1 MPCSPM
7 RPAGRTRSSASAT
20 WWATGPTGRVHRA
33 VGRARAS
40 DHGGQPRARRRRPP
54 RPRLVQPLRA
64 CGGGM
69 DARASRRRSSE
80 LPLGAATGRAR
91 GRRDARPRLARP
103 PRGVG
108 VPHVGR
114 GRLQGVRGVHD
125 APLLRGALPP
135 AGRVVARLDGP
146 RVDARYGGGRPRA
159 RPPLPRERG
168 ERRPA
173 PRPRPTRGV
182 RALGRRAWSDRHQT
196 GAVRRRCRPAQDH
209 RWRPAPVP
217 RRSPRVGRLIGASA
231 LREDLALAALLS
243 GSAIGL
249 ALAFPRTDWDG
260 VAWLLVVPVI
270 VTALGA
276 APRAALGWGWL
287 FGTVFFLVLLR
298 WLGYTFGVYS
308 AIPWPLTWVPIVALA
323 AYCGLYVGAFTWA
336 VSWIGRRRAPALA
349 LAAAPFL
356 WVTGEWVRARLLG
369 GFPWG
374 TLGYSQYL
382 GFPVIPI
389 AALGGVHAVSFVLVA
404 VNTAVA
410 GCLVLPWRGA
420 LAGAALAGTLL
431 AATLAFGSARLAA
444 PARPGE
450 VTGAIVQP
458 SIEQPLKVG

>member
-1 MPCSPM
+1 
-7 RPAGRTRSSASAT
+7 
-20 WWATGPTGRVHRA
+20 
-33 VGRARAS
+33 
-40 DHGGQPRARRRRPP
+40 
-54 RPRLVQPLRA
+54 PLRA
-64 CGGGM
+64 
-69 DARASRRRSSE
+69 
-80 LPLGAATGRAR
+80 AAGRAR

-182 RALGRRAWSDRHQT
+182 RALGRRAWSDRHQA
-196 GAVRRRCRPAQDH
+196 GAIRRRRRPAQDR
-209 RWRPAPVP
+209 RWRPAAVP
-217 RRSPRVGRLIGASA
+217 RRSPRMGRLIGASA

-243 GSAIGL
+243 VSAIGL
-249 ALAFPRTDWDG
+249 AP
-260 VAWLLVVPVI
+260 
-270 VTALGA
+270 
-276 APRAALGWGWL
+276 
-287 FGTVFFLVLLR
+287 
-298 WLGYTFGVYS
+298 
-308 AIPWPLTWVPIVALA
+308 
-323 AYCGLYVGAFTWA
+323 
-336 VSWIGRRRAPALA
+336 
-349 LAAAPFL
+349 APFL

-382 GFPVIPI
+382 RLPVIQI
-389 AALGGVHAVSFVLVA
+389 AELGGVHAVSFVLVA

-431 AATLAFGSARLAA
+431 AATLAFGSARLAE

-450 VTGAIVQP
+450 VTVAIVQP
-458 SIEQPLKVG
+458 SIEQPLKFDPT